1 MEPTK
6 QTNTKQKRGKRDEK
20 LITVGKW
27 TLSQTED
34 GRKVITHQGV
44 SAAFMVRL
52 NGTDLTI
59 IPRNVKAIAGEC
71 ISEYLSETQEVANFA
86 HAVRGYFAAS

>member
-1 MEPTK
+1 MDTK
-6 QTNTKQKRGKRDEK
+6 PDRR
-20 LITVGKW
+20 W
-27 TLSQTED
+27 S
-34 GRKVITHQGV
+34 QGV

>member
-1 MEPTK
+1 MK
-6 QTNTKQKRGKRDEK
+6 K

-71 ISEYLSETQEVANFA
+71 ISEYLSETQEVANLHTRYA
-86 HAVRGYFAAS
+86 DTSRLAENTARP

>member
-1 MEPTK
+1 MMEPTK
-6 QTNTKQKRGKRDEK
+6 QTNTKQKRGKRDEEANHGRQMDTK
-20 LITVGKW
+20 P
-27 TLSQTED
+27 D

>member
-1 MEPTK
+1 MK
-6 QTNTKQKRGKRDEK
+6 K

-44 SAAFMVRL
+44 SASFMVRL

>member
-1 MEPTK
+1 MK
-6 QTNTKQKRGKRDEK
+6 K

-59 IPRNVKAIAGEC
+59 IP
-71 ISEYLSETQEVANFA
+71 ETSRPLPVNA
-86 HAVRGYFAAS
+86 